1 MLRHFRSILIV
12 SMIAIVFAL
21 PALALP
27 VRASLEAPTWS
38 IGDFWT
44 YNLTGTASPLPGSTG
59 TFRYEILGSESV
71 AVSGTSYASYHAR
84 LWFNLT
90 SGSTTTTVPGDVWF
104 RRSDLS
110 PVKLTFTATIGSNSF
125 TVTNTY
131 NPPIEIRW
139 PFAAN
144 AQWSTTSALTSV
156 TEVTGLPARTMSS
169 TVTETIRVE
178 SDEQQTVPAGTFAV
192 TPLLET
198 QADGSYSRSYWS
210 RDAGNTVKEK
220 SYDASDAEQ
229 GGLELKSYRHAAPAA
244 GPANIL
250 GLPPELWAVIA
261 LVIVIVVLAAVAIRR
276 RGPRVPVGPTGFSSA
291 APPPMEPGPI
301 VPPPQAPPT
310 SPQPPE
316 GPTPPPP

>member
-59 TFRYEILGSESV
+59 TLRYEVLGSESV
-71 AVSGTSYASYHAR
+71 TVSGTSYASYHSR

-90 SGSTTTTVPGDVWF
+90 SGSTTTSLLGDVWF

-110 PVKLTFTATIGSNSF
+110 PVKLTFTATIGSNSV

-131 NPPIEIRW
+131 NPPIEIHW
-139 PFAAN
+139 PLTAN
-144 AQWSTTSALTSV
+144 AQWSTTTVVTSV
-156 TEVTGLPARTMSS
+156 TEVTGRPAQTMSS
-169 TVTETIRVE
+169 TMTETIRVE
-178 SDEQQTVPAGTFAV
+178 AEQQQTVPAGTFTV

-198 QADGSYSRSYWS
+198 EARGSYSWSYWS
-210 RDAGNTVKEK
+210 RVAGNMVKEK
-220 SYDASDAEQ
+220 AYDTSGAEQ
-229 GGLELKSYRHAAPAA
+229 GGLELSSYRHAVPAA

-250 GLPPELWAVIA
+250 GLPPELWAVIV
-261 LVIVIVVLAAVAIRR
+261 LVIAIAVLAAVAIRR

-291 APPPMEPGPI
+291 PPPMEPAPI

-310 SPQPPE
+310 PPQQPE
-316 GPTPPPP
+316 GPTPPPT